1 MAKIFPFPAY
11 RYSSKAGSISELV
24 TQPYDKISPEMQ
36 EGYYSASPHN
46 VIRLI
51 KGKEEASDNDSNNVY
66 TRAAATLQDWIA
78 SGVLEQE
85 PEPALFPY
93 FQQFGHPETGK
104 PFLRKGFIGLTH
116 ALDYSAGIV
125 HGHELTHSGPKL
137 DRLQLTRHTRAHF
150 GQLFMLYNDP
160 ESVIDAALERA
171 AAGAPLISVGDEFG
185 VTHTVWRIIDPAEI
199 AEIQAAMETKKL
211 LVADGHHRYE
221 TALAYAK
228 ENPGIPG
235 ADKVMMTFVNM
246 SAPGLVVLATHRVL
260 GALPG
265 FDTHAILSKAAEFFD
280 IERLDSAAGL
290 QQRLEDT
297 AGDRCAIGVVFQ
309 GNSHCMLRGKKK
321 AIDAALSSL
330 TPKERGL
337 DVVVLHKLL
346 LAKVLGVSEEDVKE
360 LKHIRYIRRAQ
371 SAVSEVQNGSAQ
383 VAFLAAARECPRRG
397 GNFVCGRRDAPKVDR
412 LLSQTAGG
420 LDYLPIW
427 MNNAQI
433 SHRAPMAENIA
444 TSTRLAL
451 GVKWRSISFLP
462 RSASISTLRKFGG
475 TSLDV
480 LNRRS

>member
-36 EGYYSASPHN
+36 QGYYSASPHN

-93 FQQFGHPETGK
+93 FQQFGHPESGK
-104 PFLRKGFIGLTH
+104 PFVRKGFIGLTQ
-116 ALDYSAGIV
+116 AVDYSAGIV

-150 GQLFMLYNDP
+150 GQLFMLYDDP
-160 ESVIDAALERA
+160 ESVIDAALDRA
-171 AAGAPLISVGDEFG
+171 AATTPLLSVDDEFG
-185 VTHTVWRIIDPAEI
+185 VTHTVWRIIDPVEI
-199 AEIQAAMETKKL
+199 AAIQAAMETKKL

-260 GALPG
+260 GGLPE
-265 FDTHAILSKAAEFFD
+265 FDTDAILSKAAEFFD

-383 VAFLAAARECPRRG
+383 VAFLLRP
-397 GNFVCGRRDAPKVDR
+397 VSVRDVAEI
-412 LLSQTAGG
+412 SFAGG
-420 LDYLPIW
+420 VMP
-427 MNNAQI
+427 QK
-433 SHRAPMAENIA
+433 
-444 TSTRLAL
+444 STDFYPKLLAGL
-451 GVKWRSISFLP
+451 TICR
-462 RSASISTLRKFGG
+462 FG
-475 TSLDV
+475 
-480 LNRRS
+480 